1 MLLRGPPTS
10 WLCMLKAPLLSSRRQ
25 GGPGQVRGQDRGC
38 STHPGELSIGRRRT
52 ATCSAISVASCAS
65 AACCSMGGM
74 ESPLDDFR
82 ALWSFRGVRVLVD
95 AAVWLRGVS

>member
-1 MLLRGPPTS
+1 
-10 WLCMLKAPLLSSRRQ
+10 
-25 GGPGQVRGQDRGC
+25 
-38 STHPGELSIGRRRT
+38 
-52 ATCSAISVASCAS
+52 
-65 AACCSMGGM
+65 MGGM